1 MFKRKNV
8 IQLTFFR
15 IYKNMLKQYL
25 IEKIVMILDNVRIH
39 HTKRIQPL
47 DQHQK
52 CLKLV
57 FLPTYSPELNL
68 IEGLWK
74 WLKSIVIHNVFYQSV
89 YEIKKA
95 VQCFIEYIN
104 ERLLEVIRILREKM

>member
-1 MFKRKNV
+1 
-8 IQLTFFR
+8 
-15 IYKNMLKQYL
+15 MLKQYL
-25 IEKIVMILDNVRIH
+25 IEKIVMILDNVRLY

-74 WLKSIVIHNVFYQSV
+74 WLKVLSFIMYFTKVFMRLRKLFNVLSNTLMSDF
-89 YEIKKA
+89 
-95 VQCFIEYIN
+95 
-104 ERLLEVIRILREKM
+104 